1 MTRRKIVISVE
12 LLEKLKT
19 GDNEAFTEFYKAQYP
34 RFIAHFRKNYGF
46 THELA
51 QDAWQELCLRFY
63 KHIMTSKPDKPDG
76 LKKWLVT
83 VANHIAIDVYRKS
96 KHDENYRTMV
106 EAHESMMSSFQ
117 DMEDPENTENVR
129 IIRDILFEVLDEIDL
144 ELIKF
149 FYWYDC
155 TYRNLADDFDIRIS
169 TLKSRMK
176 RIREKIRKEFLKRK
190 GDSK

>member
-1 MTRRKIVISVE
+1 MISAE

-19 GDNEAFTEFYKAQYP
+19 GDNKAYIKFYESHYS

-46 THELA
+46 TRERA

-83 VANHIAIDVYRKS
+83 VANHIAIDYYRKN
-96 KHDENYRTMV
+96 KHHENYKTMLN
-106 EAHESMMSSFQ
+106 EHDHMRLSLLN
-117 DMEDPENTENVR
+117 MEDPENSEDFR
-129 IIRDILFEVLDEIDL
+129 IVRDILFSVLDELDL

-155 TYRNLADDFDIRIS
+155 TYKNMSDEFDIKVS